1 MATLSSPGIGTGGL
15 DVKSIISEFVQLEKR
30 PLDTLK
36 LQATVVTTKISAF
49 GQIKSLVSE
58 LSDAAGKLTSVTGWN
73 AVSAASSDSASVSAS
88 AVGGTLATSF
98 AVSVQSLAQAQ
109 STASGSIAGAVG
121 AGRLTI
127 EMGGWGAT
135 TPGADGTFTA
145 KASSAVQID
154 VLAGD
159 TVADIASKI
168 NGSKA
173 GVTATILTDAGGQ
186 RLLLRSKETGLES
199 GFMVS
204 AQNIAS
210 GTGTVG
216 DPYVYEPADFD
227 NTGLSRLGSAQ
238 IDTTATQVAANAVAK
253 INGIAVE
260 SGTNTFANTVAGV
273 TFKAEKVTEAGK
285 PVTITV
291 TKDNSAIQA
300 NIEAFV
306 KAYNSINSVLNE
318 ATKYEQGT
326 KSSGMFQGDSTVLG
340 LQNSLRAA
348 IRGVGGSGLLQRLSD
363 IGVVQKT
370 GTDPAATAALGG
382 ELTLD
387 TSKLNKALNANADEV
402 KKFFR
407 GDDTTGTEGFAT
419 RLKSLTT
426 NLLGNG
432 GFFKAKESVLDANL
446 KRNAKD
452 QERVNDRVD
461 GFEKRITA
469 RYNAL
474 DRQMST
480 LNGLNAYIA
489 QQVTA
494 WNKSSG

>member
-15 DVKSIISEFVQLEKR
+15 DVKSIISQLVELERR
-30 PLDTLK
+30 PLSALK
-36 LQATVVTTKISAF
+36 LQAATVTTKISAF

-58 LSDAAGKLTSVTGWN
+58 LSGAAGKLTSVTGWN
-73 AVSAASSDSASVSAS
+73 AVSAASSDAKFVTAS
-88 AVGGTLATSF
+88 AVGGTLATNF
-98 AVSVQSLAQAQ
+98 TVEVQSLAKAQ
-109 STASGSIAGAVG
+109 STASTSIAGIVG
-121 AGRLTI
+121 AGKLTI
-127 EMGGWGAT
+127 ELGSWGAT
-135 TPGADGTFTA
+135 TPGAAGTFVP
-145 KASSAVQID
+145 KASSAVQIN
-154 VLAGD
+154 VSAGD

-199 GFMVS
+199 GFQVT
-204 AQNIAS
+204 AQDIDS
-210 GTGTVG
+210 GTGTPA
-216 DPYVYEPADFD
+216 DPYVYADADTD
-227 NTGLSRLGSAQ
+227 NTGLSRLSSAQ
-238 IDTTATQVAANAVAK
+238 IDITATQVASNAKAK

-260 SGTNTFANTVAGV
+260 SATDTFANTVAGV
-273 TFKAEKVTEAGK
+273 TFKAEQVTDVGK

-291 TKDNSAIQA
+291 AKDNSAIQA

-306 KAYNSINSVLNE
+306 KAYNGINVVLNE
-318 ATKYEQGT
+318 ATKFDQGA
-326 KSSGMFQGDSTVLG
+326 KSSGMFQGDSTVMG
-340 LQNSLRAA
+340 LQNSLRSAM
-348 IRGVGGSGLLQRLSD
+348 RGVGGSALFQRLAD
-363 IGVVQKT
+363 VGVVQKT
-370 GTDPAATAALGG
+370 STDPAATAALGG

-387 TSKLNKALNANADEV
+387 TTKLNKALNTNTEEV
-402 KKFFR
+402 KKLFR
-407 GDDTTGTEGFAT
+407 GDDTTGTEGLAT
-419 RLKSLTT
+419 QIKSLTT
-426 NLLGNG
+426 NLLGND
-432 GFFKAKESVLDANL
+432 GFFKAKQSVLDASL
-446 KRNAKD
+446 QRNAKD
-452 QERVNDRVD
+452 QVRVNDRVD